1 MKSMKNVGWFLLL
14 MDYIKKHDKL
24 CAIYSHD
31 HILKVRSISTS
42 LRNLK
47 IFFWNWTHFAL
58 KYSSCRIEWHSG
70 KPQRTLGH
78 LGRTQTTLTGGQ
90 RSPAEH
96 RTSMHPFHTAAQHP
110 ITDRHTQDRESHNG
124 SNGNEPIWWDQH
136 LLLIP
141 GLLCL
146 RSTPRSQSFPGTF

>member
-1 MKSMKNVGWFLLL
+1 MARGMPAHGQELELP
-14 MDYIKKHDKL
+14 I
-24 CAIYSHD
+24 C
-31 HILKVRSISTS
+31 
-42 LRNLK
+42 
-47 IFFWNWTHFAL
+47 
-58 KYSSCRIEWHSG
+58 G
-70 KPQRTLGH
+70 KRTLGH

-96 RTSMHPFHTAAQHP
+96 CTSMHPFHTAAQHP

-146 RSTPRSQSFPGTF
+146 RSTPRSQSFPGTFSVVRLSSFQTPTCKLRKSNVSYVFWSFLNP